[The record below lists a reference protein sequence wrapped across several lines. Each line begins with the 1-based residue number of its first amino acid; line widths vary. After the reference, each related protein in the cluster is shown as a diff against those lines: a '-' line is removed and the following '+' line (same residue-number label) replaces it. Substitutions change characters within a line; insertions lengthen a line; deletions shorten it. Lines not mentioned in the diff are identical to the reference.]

1 MCVYSAAVSRNIHRM
16 WIVFFYFFVRSSSD
30 SSRTVVLLADTC
42 GSRAN
47 FPSAFSILVFILRSA
62 NVPLLSSERMPI
74 FKQRT
79 TGDNRLICYICM
91 VNNFLELFKQK
102 LYFYANVNYIYQYSI
117 NCLTWAPFQCGTS
130 RFIMAYRSKLSFCP
144 QLWLCIFYSY
154 NIMAYWFEGQV

>member
-1 MCVYSAAVSRNIHRM
+1 MRQLTIISLKGVKLLEIVGEDPLLKCVYIQLQFPETYTECEQ
-16 WIVFFYFFVRSSSD
+16 FFFFFVRSSSD

-62 NVPLLSSERMPI
+62 NVPLFSSERMPI

-117 NCLTWAPFQCGTS
+117 NCLT
-130 RFIMAYRSKLSFCP
+130 
-144 QLWLCIFYSY
+144 
-154 NIMAYWFEGQV
+154 